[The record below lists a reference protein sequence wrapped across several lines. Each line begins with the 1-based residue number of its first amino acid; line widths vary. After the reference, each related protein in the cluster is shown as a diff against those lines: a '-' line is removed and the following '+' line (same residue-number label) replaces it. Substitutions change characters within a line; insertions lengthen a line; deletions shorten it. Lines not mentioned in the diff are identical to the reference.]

1 MLVTAM
7 FILPY
12 FPWFKNIKFYFVGFR
27 ALVLRMLLFLFR
39 LLFSSQPASASRKLR
54 YDARSQISA
63 TAGGTPAAGVIYFLF
78 LFLFS
83 FPTPLQR
90 HASYDTIGPRRF
102 LHD

>member
-39 LLFSSQPASASRKLR
+39 LLFLLPN
-54 YDARSQISA
+54 
-63 TAGGTPAAGVIYFLF
+63 
-78 LFLFS
+78 
-83 FPTPLQR
+83 PLQR
-90 HASYDTIGPRRF
+90 HASYDTMHALRF
-102 LHD
+102 LPPPEARPPQALYIFSFSFFSLSQPRFSVTQVTTQ